1 MQSRACAARV
11 EFMAGYLLKFSVA
24 DTQPLHSS
32 IHVQYRIQS
41 DLADEATIHGNQTL
55 GLITFLQNV
64 ELMLDGAESWLV
76 GDGGRDKGSADAEF
90 AIYGRRF
97 RISSSCLL
105 LLGFV

>member
-1 MQSRACAARV
+1 M
-11 EFMAGYLLKFSVA
+11 
-24 DTQPLHSS
+24 
-32 IHVQYRIQS
+32 HVQRRTRS
-41 DLADEATIHGNQTL
+41 DLSRVKQVYNILGNQTL
-55 GLITFLQNV
+55 EVITFLQNV

>member
-1 MQSRACAARV
+1 M
-11 EFMAGYLLKFSVA
+11 
-24 DTQPLHSS
+24 
-32 IHVQYRIQS
+32 HVQHRTKS
-41 DLADEATIHGNQTL
+41 DLSKVKQVYNILGNQTL
-55 GLITFLQNV
+55 EVIAFLQNV

-76 GDGGRDKGSADAEF
+76 GDGGRDKGSVDAKF